1 MTEGLVILH
10 DAARAKWLRFEEP
23 YRIISACSTE
33 EVLPALNTVEA
44 LVRAHGWHAA
54 GFLSYEAGS
63 AFDAALRTHKLRDFP
78 LLWFGLYAKA
88 VEIDLPDPNY
98 AAYTLADPKPSI
110 SRADYDRAIRR
121 VKRYIESGDT
131 YQVNYTLR
139 LHTAF
144 HGDPWH
150 LFLAMVRAQT
160 DSRFQIPDS
169 RLKPQIRN
177 QESGIRNQESVSAG
191 YAAYV
196 DMGSYAL
203 CSASPE
209 LFFRFES
216 GRLTCKPMKGTVH
229 RGRMLD
235 EDKALSSWLQNSE
248 KNRAENLMIVDMIR
262 NDLGRVAEFG
272 SVRVAAM
279 FEVERHPTLW
289 QMTSTI
295 TARCSRP
302 LAEIFTALFPCASIT
317 GAPKVRTSEIIAELE
332 SVPRGI
338 YTGSIG
344 FLAPDG
350 TAQFSIAIRTAVV
363 DRGGGQ
369 VEYGSGGG
377 IVWDSGS
384 KDEYTEA
391 LLKARV
397 LTEQRPEF
405 SLLET
410 MRWTRE
416 DSYYLLEYHLLR
428 LAASAEYFGYS
439 VDSGSIRQQLLD
451 QATIFGNEPRRVRLL
466 VARNGAVEIQAD
478 MLDEKEAERSLRV
491 ALAREPV
498 NSAEVF
504 LYHKT
509 TNRLIYENAR
519 DSRPDCDDVLLWN
532 EKDEL
537 TESCVANIVVEM
549 DGRLYTPPVDCGLL
563 AGTFRA
569 WLLDQG
575 KIRERRLKI
584 SDLARCSKIHLINSV
599 RKWQEAALIP
609 DSKFQIPDSR
619 QKA

>member
-1 MTEGLVILH
+1 MGEGLVILH

-23 YRIISACSTE
+23 CRIISTCSRE
-33 EVLPALNTVEA
+33 EVLPALNTVEE
-44 LVRAHGWHAA
+44 LVRVHGWYAA

-63 AFDAALRTHKLRDFP
+63 AFDAALRTHAAGDFP
-78 LLWFGLYAKA
+78 LLRFGLYAKP
-88 VEIDLPDPNY
+88 VETDLPDPNY
-98 AAYTLADPKPSI
+98 AAYMMGEPEPCI
-110 SRADYDRAIRR
+110 SRAEYDQAIGH
-121 VKRYIESGDT
+121 VKRYIELGDT

-139 LHTAF
+139 LHAAF

-150 LFLAMVRAQT
+150 LFLAMVRAQ
-160 DSRFQIPDS
+160 SP
-169 RLKPQIRN
+169 
-177 QESGIRNQESVSAG
+177 G

-196 DMGSYAL
+196 DTGRYAI

-216 GRLTCKPMKGTVH
+216 GLLTCKPMKGTVH
-229 RGRMLD
+229 RGRTLD

-262 NDLGRVAEFG
+262 NDLGRIADFG
-272 SVRVAAM
+272 SVRVPVM
-279 FEVERHPTLW
+279 FEAERHPTLW
-289 QMTSTI
+289 QMTSTV
-295 TARCSRP
+295 TARCGRS
-302 LAEIFTALFPCASIT
+302 LAEIMTALFPCASIT

-332 SVPRGI
+332 SVPRRM

-344 FLAPDG
+344 FMAPDG
-350 TAQFSIAIRTAVV
+350 TAQFSVAIRTAVV
-363 DRGGGQ
+363 DRSRGQ

-377 IVWDSGS
+377 IVWDSAS

-410 MRWTRE
+410 IRWTRE
-416 DSYYLLEYHLLR
+416 DSYFLLEYHLLR

-439 VDSGSIRQQLLD
+439 VDSALIRQRLMD
-451 QATIFGNEPRRVRLL
+451 QAMAFDGEPRRVRLL
-466 VARNGAVEIQAD
+466 VARDGAIEIQTD
-478 MLDEKEAERSLRV
+478 RLNEKESDRSLRI

-519 DSRPDCDDVLLWN
+519 NSRPVCDDVLLWN

-537 TESCVANIVVEM
+537 TESCIANIVVEI
-549 DGRLYTPPVDCGLL
+549 DGGLYTPPVDCGLL

-575 KIRERRLKI
+575 KIGERRLKI
-584 SDLARCSKIHLINSV
+584 NDLARCSKIHLINSV
-599 RKWQEAALIP
+599 RKWQEAELIR
-609 DSKFQIPDSR
+609 DAKF
-619 QKA
+619 

>member
-23 YRIISACSTE
+23 CRIISTCSTE

-44 LVRAHGWHAA
+44 LVRVHGWHAA

-63 AFDAALRTHKLRDFP
+63 AFDGALRAHAVRDFP
-78 LLWFGLYAKA
+78 LLWFGLYAKPA
-88 VEIDLPDPNY
+88 ETDLPEPNY
-98 AAYTLADPKPSI
+98 AAYSLADPEPCI
-110 SRADYDRAIRR
+110 SREEYDQAIAR

-131 YQVNYTLR
+131 YQVNYTIR
-139 LHTAF
+139 LHAAF

-150 LFLAMVRAQT
+150 LFLAMVRAQ
-160 DSRFQIPDS
+160 
-169 RLKPQIRN
+169 
-177 QESGIRNQESVSAG
+177 SAG

-196 DMGSYAL
+196 DTERYAI

-229 RGRMLD
+229 RGRTLD

-262 NDLGRVAEFG
+262 NDLGRVADFG
-272 SVRVAAM
+272 SVRVPGM

-289 QMTSTI
+289 QMTSTV
-295 TARCSRP
+295 TAQCSRP
-302 LAEIFTALFPCASIT
+302 LGEIMTALFPCASIT

-332 SVPRGI
+332 SLPRGV

-344 FLAPDG
+344 FMAPDG
-350 TAQFSIAIRTAVV
+350 AAQFSVAIRTAVV
-363 DRGGGQ
+363 DRSGGQ

-377 IVWDSGS
+377 IVWDSAS

-410 MRWTRE
+410 IRWTRE
-416 DSYYLLEYHLLR
+416 DSYFLLEYHLQR
-428 LAASAEYFGYS
+428 LAASAEYFNYS
-439 VDSGSIRQQLLD
+439 VDSARIRQRLLD
-451 QATIFGNEPRRVRLL
+451 QAAEFGGEARRVRLL
-466 VARNGAVEIQAD
+466 VARDGAIEIQSD
-478 MLDEKEAERSLRV
+478 RLNEKESDQPLRI

-498 NSAEVF
+498 NSSEVF

-519 DSRPDCDDVLLWN
+519 DSCSDCDDVLLWN
-532 EKDEL
+532 EKHEV
-537 TESCVANIVVEM
+537 TESCIANIVVEM
-549 DGRLYTPPVDCGLL
+549 DGGLYTPPVDCGLL

-575 KIRERRLKI
+575 KIRERPIKI
-584 SDLARCSKIHLINSV
+584 SDLARCSKIYLVNSV
-599 RKWQEAALIP
+599 RKWQEALLIP
-609 DSKFQIPDSR
+609 DSR
-619 QKA
+619 L

>member
-1 MTEGLVILH
+1 
-10 DAARAKWLRFEEP
+10 
-23 YRIISACSTE
+23 
-33 EVLPALNTVEA
+33 
-44 LVRAHGWHAA
+44 
-54 GFLSYEAGS
+54 
-63 AFDAALRTHKLRDFP
+63 
-78 LLWFGLYAKA
+78 LLWFGLYAKP
-88 VEIDLPDPNY
+88 VETELPDPNY
-98 AAYTLADPKPSI
+98 AAYTLADPEPCI
-110 SRADYDRAIRR
+110 SRAEYDQAIGR

-139 LHTAF
+139 LHAAF

-150 LFLAMVRAQT
+150 LFLGMVRAQ
-160 DSRFQIPDS
+160 SP
-169 RLKPQIRN
+169 
-177 QESGIRNQESVSAG
+177 G

-196 DMGSYAL
+196 DTGRYAI

-209 LFFRFES
+209 LFFRLES
-216 GRLTCKPMKGTVH
+216 DFLTCKPMKGTVH
-229 RGRMLD
+229 RGLTLD
-235 EDKALSSWLQNSE
+235 EDRALSSWLQNSE

-262 NDLGRVAEFG
+262 NDLGRIADFG
-272 SVRVAAM
+272 SVRVPVM

-289 QMTSTI
+289 QMTSTV

-302 LAEIFTALFPCASIT
+302 LTEIMTALFPCASIT
-317 GAPKVRTSEIIAELE
+317 GAPKIRTSEIIAELE

-344 FLAPDG
+344 FMAPDG
-350 TAQFSIAIRTAVV
+350 GAQFSVAIRTAVV
-363 DRGGGQ
+363 DCSIGQ

-377 IVWDSGS
+377 IVWDSAS

-397 LTEQRPEF
+397 LTEQRPVF

-410 MRWTRE
+410 IRWSRE
-416 DSYYLLEYHLLR
+416 DSYFLLEYHLRR

-439 VDSGSIRQQLLD
+439 VDMSRIRQRLLD
-451 QATIFGNEPRRVRLL
+451 QSAEFGCEPQRVRLL
-466 VARNGAVEIQAD
+466 VARDGAIEIQSD
-478 MLDEKEAERSLRV
+478 RLNERESDRPLRI

-519 DSRPDCDDVLLWN
+519 NSRPECDDVLLWN

-537 TESCVANIVVEM
+537 TESCIANVVVEI
-549 DGRLYTPPVDCGLL
+549 DGDLYTPPVDCGLL
-563 AGTFRA
+563 PGTFRA

-575 KIRERRLKI
+575 KIEERRLKI
-584 SDLARCSKIHLINSV
+584 GDLSRCSKIHLINSV
-599 RKWQEAALIP
+599 RKWEEAALIP
-609 DSKFQIPDSR
+609 DSEIRTRRSIPEF
-619 QKA
+619 KI